1 MLEAVTT
8 AVAWLIRALV
18 VTVLPVVAVV
28 ALAVAVGMVRT
39 AALVVVFPLVAL
51 VVGLD
56 RAASSIGHS
65 IPLPRLPQLSEVVPR

>member
-1 MLEAVTT
+1 MFESVTT
-8 AVAWLIRALV
+8 AVAWLIKALV

-56 RAASSIGHS
+56 RAASSVGHS

>member
-1 MLEAVTT
+1 M
-8 AVAWLIRALV
+8 
-18 VTVLPVVAVV
+18 TVLPVVAVV

-56 RAASSIGHS
+56 RAASSVGHS
-65 IPLPRLPQLSEVVPR
+65 VPLPRQPRLFEVMPR